1 MTPQQRFDVVVY
13 RMESAKRLLAEI
25 ESHIDDG
32 YYNTA
37 INRMYYACF
46 YAVSALL
53 IHNEIDGLKT
63 HEGVRQ
69 HFGKNFIVT
78 GKMDRKWGHFY
89 TSLYTS
95 RSAADYEDFKEY
107 NEVETRSF
115 FPEVKR
121 FITLIDEMI
130 FPESKG

>member
-13 RMESAKRLLAEI
+13 RMESAKRLLVEI

-53 IHNEIDGLKT
+53 IHAYSGAYPFRNPGLYSASKSA
-63 HEGVRQ
+63 R
-69 HFGKNFIVT
+69 T
-78 GKMDRKWGHFY
+78 G
-89 TSLYTS
+89 
-95 RSAADYEDFKEY
+95 
-107 NEVETRSF
+107 SF
-115 FPEVKR
+115 
-121 FITLIDEMI
+121 
-130 FPESKG
+130 